1 MLSLAIALFLIGAII
16 QYSGNFHVFKF
27 TVLDKLCTTIYIYRN
42 FLFLGLPFFI
52 IGYLININDWQRKV
66 TSTKVAYGIAISSAF
81 LLIESYIS
89 YYFTKEPMDN
99 LFSLILICPM
109 IFIYILNTKINCNV
123 NSKNISLIATAM
135 YLIHPWVIY
144 ILIKT
149 HPLNSVLLAVFTIII
164 SFAISLVL
172 LKINNKVKFLL

>member
-1 MLSLAIALFLIGAII
+1 MLSLAIALFLIGGII
-16 QYSGNFHVFKF
+16 QYSGNFHVFRF
-27 TVLDKLCTTIYIYRN
+27 SILDKLFNTTYMYRN

-52 IGYLININDWQRKV
+52 IGYLINVNDWQKKV
-66 TSTKVAYGIAISSAF
+66 TSKQLAYGIAISSAF
-81 LLIESYIS
+81 LLMESYIS

-99 LFSLILICPM
+99 LFSLILICPL
-109 IFIYILNTKINCNV
+109 IFIYALNTKINCKV
-123 NSKNISLIATAM
+123 NSKNISLVATAM

-144 ILIKT
+144 ILIKI
-149 HPLNSVLLAVFTIII
+149 HPLDSVLLAAFTIII